1 MSSVTLITGASRGI
15 GRAVAL
21 RLARTGHTIINL
33 SRSDPGSDFP
43 GITYCVDLADADA
56 TSHVL
61 ARVTA
66 EHAIDNV
73 VNNAGVARIN
83 PIERVSADE
92 LQEQIDLN
100 LRAIVQCTQALLPGM
115 RERRR
120 GRIVNIGSRAALGK
134 GGRSVYGATKA
145 AVASLTRT
153 WALELGR
160 DGITVN
166 AVAPGPIETELFLAT
181 NPRESPATQALVATI
196 PMGRIGTPD
205 DVAAAVAFF
214 LSDEASFITGQV
226 LYVCGGLSI
235 YSAPM

>member
-1 MSSVTLITGASRGI
+1 MSPVTLITGASRGI
-15 GRAVAL
+15 GHAVAL
-21 RLARTGHTIINL
+21 RLARAGHGIINM
-33 SRSDPGSDFP
+33 SRSDPGTDFP
-43 GITYCVDLADADA
+43 GVTYRVDLADSAE
-56 TSHVL
+56 TSEIL
-61 ARVTA
+61 ARVTR
-66 EHAIDNV
+66 EHAVDNL
-73 VNNAGVARIN
+73 VNNAGIAQIN
-83 PIERVSADE
+83 PIEQVTVGE
-92 LQEQIDLN
+92 FQYQIDLN
-100 LRAIVQCTQALLPGM
+100 LRALVQCTQAVLPGM
-115 RERRR
+115 RNRQR
-120 GRIVNIGSRAALGK
+120 GRVVNIGSRAALGK

-145 AVASLTRT
+145 AVTSLTRT

-181 NPRESPATQALVATI
+181 NPRESAATHSLVATI
-196 PMGRIGTPD
+196 PVGRLGKPE

>member
-1 MSSVTLITGASRGI
+1 MSPVTLITGASRGI

-21 RLARTGHTIINL
+21 RLARADHRIINL
-33 SRSDPGSDFP
+33 SRSDPGTDFP
-43 GITYCVDLADADA
+43 GMTYRVDLANAGE
-56 TSHVL
+56 TSDVL

-66 EHAIDNV
+66 EHAVDNL

-92 LQEQIDLN
+92 LQQQIDLN

-115 RERRR
+115 RDRRR
-120 GRIVNIGSRAALGK
+120 GRIVNIGSRASLGK
-134 GGRSVYGATKA
+134 QGRSVYGATKA

-166 AVAPGPIETELFLAT
+166 AVAPGPIETEMFLTT
-181 NPRESPATQALVATI
+181 NPRESPATRALMATI
-196 PMGRIGTPD
+196 PVGRIGKPE

-226 LYVCGGLSI
+226 LYVCGGLSV